1 MAQFTNLPVDLVIVR
16 HGQSEAN
23 MMIEMTKRGDGAA
36 KEAMHAAKRHDSAMR
51 LTDKG
56 REQARMVGEWLRNN
70 APQFDAFYCSQY
82 VRTKETAAEMDL
94 PNAAWHADLMIRER
108 DQGVQ
113 DGGGDV
119 KLGLDEEEQHRM
131 EKSTMYWQPIAGES
145 MADVVTRV
153 RHFLETLS
161 SCSAG
166 LSVVVVCHYRTIH
179 AFRILLEEIP
189 QEDYAD
195 LLKETMPN
203 CCIWWY
209 SRRDLEGAQVHWQ
222 VASVKRIAVQPDGS
236 ADIVSRPVT
245 RKIFSNAAL
254 KQQIASIPQIVNN
267 GADGKGTVVRDA
279 SSAAVTLATSA
290 PTTGTAG
297 GTAAPMLRQNR
308 RSMTGALLPPGTRAD
323 LTDHETLMAM
333 PLTVVIF
340 GATGDLARKK
350 LFPALYQ
357 LVLLGHLPRS
367 LRIVGYGR
375 SAVDLSAFV
384 AKQCVNIKPDPRL
397 RVDDFTARIS
407 FHAGG
412 YDEADSYVRLGAL
425 IASSESGVPGNRL
438 FFLSVPP
445 TIFGAVTAMLSSH
458 CRATAPGYT
467 RLMIEKPFGKD
478 SQTFNDLNQLTA
490 THFAE
495 PQLFRL
501 DHYLG
506 KEVILNIATLRWAN
520 QLFEPT
526 WNAQHIESVQFTFK
540 EDLGTGGRGGYFDGF
555 GIIRDIVQNHLLQAF
570 MWVAME
576 PPSSMTGEA
585 ITRSKVGLLRTVST
599 LSLDDASSVFL
610 GQFGRHGEDAGYLED
625 TTVPAGSRC
634 PTFAAV
640 VLKVDSDRWRGVPFL
655 FTAGKGMDERVCE
668 VRVRYKRQPT
678 NAMMG
683 VELQNE
689 LVLRVQPDESVYMV
703 TVAKEPGITAE
714 QVRTPAV
721 MDMSYAS
728 QFKDAYVGDAYERM
742 FLNAAR
748 GDQALFVSA
757 PELVEAWRIFT
768 PLLHQIDARQP
779 QPVIHP
785 FGALPDG
792 YATWAQMNGV
802 EIRPTWQEFVVT
814 NGDRVEQLR
823 AIFNQLDKNQ
833 SGTIG
838 LADVAELAKRFY
850 DGRIPSAARVK
861 KIFRQFDSQT
871 DDAHLSRIVITFD
884 EFLEGIQLM
893 HRAFHVNDDDHDLTS
908 CTSHSKENVGT

>member
-23 MMIEMTKRGDGAA
+23 MMIEMTKRGDESA
-36 KEAMHAAKRHDSAMR
+36 KNAMHKAMRHDSEMR

-56 REQARMVGEWLRNN
+56 REQARMVGKWLREN

-94 PNAAWHADLMIRER
+94 PNATWHADLMIRER

-119 KLGLDEEEQHRM
+119 KLGLDEGEQFRM

-161 SCSAG
+161 ACSAG

-189 QEDYAD
+189 QEDYAS
-195 LLKETMPN
+195 LLRETMPN
-203 CCIWWY
+203 CCMWWY
-209 SRRDLEGAQVHWQ
+209 SRRDIDGAQVHWQ

-236 ADIVSRPVT
+236 ADVVARPVT
-245 RKIFSNAAL
+245 RKIWSNAAL
-254 KQQIASIPQIVNN
+254 KQQIASIPQVVNN
-267 GADGKGTVVRDA
+267 GPEGTGLVVEA
-279 SSAAVTLATSA
+279 STRSASAPPKAEPIGSSESAAKV
-290 PTTGTAG
+290 
-297 GTAAPMLRQNR
+297 R
-308 RSMTGALLPPGTRAD
+308 RNLKSMTGALLPAGTRAD
-323 LTDHETLMAM
+323 LTDHETLVKM
-333 PLTVVIF
+333 PLTIVIF
-340 GATGDLARKK
+340 GATGDLAKKK

-367 LRIVGYGR
+367 LQIVGYGR
-375 SAVDLSAFV
+375 STVDLAAFI
-384 AKQCVNIKPDPRL
+384 AKQCVNIKADSRL
-397 RVDDFTARIS
+397 GVTDFTSRIT

-412 YDEADSYVRLGAL
+412 YDDPTSYQRLGSQMSAFE
-425 IASSESGVPGNRL
+425 AGAAGNRL

-445 TIFGAVTAMLSSH
+445 TIFGVVTAMLSTH

-478 SQTFNDLNQLTA
+478 SSTFDELNQLTA
-490 THFAE
+490 SHFDE
-495 PQLFRL
+495 SQLFRL

-526 WNAQHIESVQFTFK
+526 WNAQHVESVQFTFK

-555 GIIRDIVQNHLLQAF
+555 GIIRDIIQNHLLQAF
-570 MWVAME
+570 MWLAME
-576 PPSSMTGEA
+576 SPESMTGDA
-585 ITRSKVGLLRTVST
+585 IMRSKVNLLRQIAP
-599 LSLDDASSVFL
+599 LSLDDARSVFL
-610 GQFGRHGEDAGYLED
+610 GQFGRRGEDAGYLED
-625 TTVPAGSRC
+625 ETVPKGSRC

-640 VLKVDSDRWRGVPFL
+640 VLQVDSDRWRGVPFL

-668 VRVRYKRQPT
+668 IRVRFKLQA
-678 NAMMG
+678 NNLMMG
-683 VELQNE
+683 VRQQNE
-689 LVLRVQPDESVYMV
+689 LVLRVQPDEAIYMA

-714 QVRTPAV
+714 QVRRPAV
-721 MDMSYAS
+721 MDMTYSA
-728 QFKDAYVGDAYERM
+728 QFKGAYVGDAYERM

-757 PELVEAWRIFT
+757 NELVEAWRIFT
-768 PLLHQIDARQP
+768 PLLHQIDARKP

-785 FGALPDG
+785 FGALPEG
-792 YATWAQMNGV
+792 YTAWASANGV
-802 EIRPTWQEFVVT
+802 EIRPTWQEFVAT
-814 NGDRVEQLR
+814 NGYHVEQLK
-823 AIFNQLDKNQ
+823 AIFDEVDKDK
-833 SGTIG
+833 SGT
-838 LADVAELAKRFY
+838 LDFAEVTELAKRFY
-850 DGRIPSAARVK
+850 DGRTPSEARVK
-861 KIFRQFDSQT
+861 KLFRQFDDQT
-871 DDAHLSRIVITFD
+871 DEKYLKRIVITFE
-884 EFLEGIQLM
+884 EFLEGIQRM
-893 HRAFHVNDDDHDLTS
+893 HRAFSAFKETDDMTS
-908 CTSHSKENVGT
+908 CTNRGDGDPKA